1 MNTQMAPPFLD
12 PPFSSCGLCST
23 SFEGKLTEIDMY
35 TGREGVKERGEGCI
49 NIVCVCVFVSL
60 CVFRYHMISSK
71 QPGVISG
78 WQLEPSGD
86 IIYSETLPSDTI
98 ISELVVNL
106 CMNMKCGLQYLVCV

>member
-49 NIVCVCVFVSL
+49 NIVCVCV
-60 CVFRYHMISSK
+60 C
-71 QPGVISG
+71 
-78 WQLEPSGD
+78 
-86 IIYSETLPSDTI
+86 
-98 ISELVVNL
+98 
-106 CMNMKCGLQYLVCV
+106 VCVCVQVPHDLIQAARSDIWVAAGAQWGYNLLRDPA